1 MHGRRG
7 IRDTGNLRLRMRQGL
22 RLEERQA
29 EPRNSRIENIAPLE
43 TVALGFSQAKT
54 KLFAGL
60 KEEGT
65 PIRIEKRNPHWG
77 G

>member
-1 MHGRRG
+1 
-7 IRDTGNLRLRMRQGL
+7 MRQGL

-43 TVALGFSQAKT
+43 TVALGFSQARMKS
-54 KLFAGL
+54 FVGL
-60 KEEGT
+60 TEEGT
-65 PIRIEKRNPHWG
+65 PTRNWKPNPKWG